1 MIIAS
6 HNHTNYPWMNSEFLS
21 DMLVGCNLAVGY
33 FSQIFI
39 DGLSVHQK
47 GKEK

>member
-1 MIIAS
+1 
-6 HNHTNYPWMNSEFLS
+6 MNSEFLS
-21 DMLVGCNLAVGY
+21 DMLVGRDLAVRY

-47 GKEK
+47 GKER